1 MATKS
6 VIDIDVNDAKF
17 QAFLKAFADYK
28 GQAEDA
34 PKDWE
39 KLAKAIGGAHG
50 NLGKLTK
57 EQRHAMS
64 LMGRSMQH
72 TGREIEKAAKAQGK
86 FNHALTSGAKA
97 AKNMGHAVK
106 GLATA
111 MKGIGLLG
119 LGLAGAVAAA
129 GSAALFGMGDAAGKV
144 NEKAI
149 RARQLGLQI
158 GQRGGFAAGYA
169 DVFGSG
175 DQATAFLQR
184 VRGEQLN
191 APQFL
196 ANLGLHLNGN
206 VVKLGES
213 ILQKARSMY
222 REQRDAGANKF
233 AAAQYVHA
241 HIGPALSVE
250 QIAQLGSMST
260 AALLSNAEAA
270 KRSAK
275 AMEMSARGVADWQRF
290 YTQIRMSL
298 GEAENRILGA
308 LGNPNLIHALS
319 KALQS
324 GTTFFVHLLE
334 SPDIQHALSHFGNWI
349 NDAVKFLESS
359 KFHTEF
365 ENFIADV
372 KLVGGEIVDV
382 AKWIRSSARF
392 LGIGPKKHEPTGE
405 HGNQGFKSPRDNPYN
420 WNDKH
425 KGLFGWYF
433 DKYEGPNYW
442 KTNPANPANKAHAMG
457 LYLNG
462 ANWRKYN
469 NPGDIDP
476 SAVIN
481 GKRVNAYYIYPTMG
495 AGYRAMAQTLRS
507 YHQDTIA
514 GLMQHYNPKGW
525 KQEAANVSSFMGI
538 GENQPLGNLNNTK
551 TMAKLTAAV
560 ALAEQRHH
568 RDYKELASYIERHLG
583 GATRHKEKKT
593 LESGHIDV
601 LKGKSVKV
609 NPASKVQAIG
619 SYLNRANRHNVMGIG
634 ENQPLGNLNN
644 TKTMKKRA
652 DVVEFSGEKQ
662 RLDYSQLEAAI
673 ERALERGLSR
683 AHITVHPGPGERLSV
698 STHAAAAH

>member
-1 MATKS
+1 VATKS
-6 VIDIDVNDAKF
+6 VIDIDVNDSKF

-39 KLAKAIGGAHG
+39 KLSKAIGGAHG

-57 EQRHAMS
+57 EQRHAMA

-86 FNHALTSGAKA
+86 FTHALTSGAKA
-97 AKNMGHAVK
+97 AKGMGHAVK

-119 LGLAGAVAAA
+119 FGLAGAVAAA

-149 RARQLGLQI
+149 RARQLGLKI

-175 DQATAFLQR
+175 DQATSFLQR

-191 APQFL
+191 APQYL
-196 ANLGLHLNGN
+196 TNLGLNPNGN
-206 VVKLGES
+206 AANLGES
-213 ILQKARSMY
+213 ILQKARSLY
-222 REQRDAGANKF
+222 RGQREAGANKY

-241 HIGPALSVE
+241 RIGPALSVE
-250 QIAQLGSMST
+250 QITQLGSMSK

-270 KRSAK
+270 KKSAK
-275 AMEMSARGVADWQRF
+275 AMALSARGVADWQRF
-290 YTQIRMSL
+290 YTHLRISL

-308 LGNPNLIHALS
+308 LGNPKLLNALS

-349 NDAVKFLESS
+349 SDTVKFLESS

-382 AKWIRSSARF
+382 AKWIRSVAQS
-392 LGIGPKKHEPTGE
+392 LGFGPKKHEPTGE
-405 HGNQGFKSPRDNPYN
+405 HGNKGFKSPRGNPYN
-420 WNDKH
+420 WNDH
-425 KGLFGWYF
+425 AKGLFGWGF

-476 SAVIN
+476 HVVIN
-481 GKRVNAYYIYPTMG
+481 GKSVNAYYKYPTMG
-495 AGYRAMAQTLRS
+495 AGYRAMAHTLRS

-514 GLMQHYNPKGW
+514 GLMQRYNPGGW
-525 KQEAANVSSFMGI
+525 RQEAANVSRIMGV
-538 GENQPLGNLNNTK
+538 GENQPLGNLNNTG

-560 ALAEQRHH
+560 ALSEQTH
-568 RDYKELASYIERHLG
+568 RR
-583 GATRHKEKKT
+583 
-593 LESGHIDV
+593 
-601 LKGKSVKV
+601 
-609 NPASKVQAIG
+609 
-619 SYLNRANRHNVMGIG
+619 
-634 ENQPLGNLNN
+634 
-644 TKTMKKRA
+644 
-652 DVVEFSGEKQ
+652 
-662 RLDYSQLEAAI
+662 DYSQLEAAI